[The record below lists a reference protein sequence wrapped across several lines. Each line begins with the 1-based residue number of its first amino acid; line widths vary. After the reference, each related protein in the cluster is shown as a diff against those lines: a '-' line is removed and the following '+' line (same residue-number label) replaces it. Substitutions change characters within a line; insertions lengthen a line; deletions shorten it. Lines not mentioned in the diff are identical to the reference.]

1 MTEANLKKAIDNI
14 KLIILKLKY
23 HVDFYDEIISLSEEE
38 LNLIQGYRDIQLLY
52 EDFYQLIIV
61 DIHKIYPRARR
72 SGNDKYCMRKIYDYI
87 IDNYDELY
95 ALATHPLPKKSKQ
108 EFVFLLN
115 EITQFINSDEIDT
128 IIKYRNNISA
138 HINVEFRNLRLNPI
152 NINTIKNITEKTIK
166 FIDEVTLFIDGS
178 STHYMGE
185 NNRNIISN
193 RIKIH
198 KIWLL
203 LRESNINQTNV
214 DTEKLLKILRN

>member
-87 IDNYDELY
+87 IDNFE
-95 ALATHPLPKKSKQ
+95 A
-108 EFVFLLN
+108 
-115 EITQFINSDEIDT
+115 FIN
-128 IIKYRNNISA
+128 K
-138 HINVEFRNLRLNPI
+138 
-152 NINTIKNITEKTIK
+152 
-166 FIDEVTLFIDGS
+166 
-178 STHYMGE
+178 
-185 NNRNIISN
+185 
-193 RIKIH
+193 
-198 KIWLL
+198 
-203 LRESNINQTNV
+203 
-214 DTEKLLKILRN
+214 